1 MSAQLVRI
9 TDTYTYAP
17 DGSNVYTMPLYA
29 VDSWLRDHIP
39 GVGHEIGLLV
49 AALAAG
55 DDVGDLPAFLG
66 VRVEL
71 I

>member
-1 MSAQLVRI
+1 MTAQLVRI

-17 DGSNVYTMPLYA
+17 DGSQTFTMPLYA
-29 VDSWLRDHIP
+29 VDSWLRDRIP

-55 DDVGDLPAFLG
+55 DDVGDLPEFLG
-66 VRVEL
+66 VRIEL
-71 I
+71 L